1 MMDKIVSP
9 ISRSLEVLHKKPPN
23 KKPVALE
30 ESPTFWSHVDL
41 NDKVLNTHFISFFF

>member
-1 MMDKIVSP
+1 MDKILSP
-9 ISRSLEVLHKKPPN
+9 ISRSLEALHKKPPN